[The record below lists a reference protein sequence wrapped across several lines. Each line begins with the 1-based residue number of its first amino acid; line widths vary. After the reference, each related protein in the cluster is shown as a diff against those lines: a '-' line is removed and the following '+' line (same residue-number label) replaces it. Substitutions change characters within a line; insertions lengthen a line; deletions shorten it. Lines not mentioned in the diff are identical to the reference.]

1 MVTTEMWSSVFKRRR
16 LFHRQFFWNTLNF
29 SSCQN
34 WLPKQNF
41 VQLVL
46 VQLCSGRRS
55 MWEVYY
61 NKRDPLK
68 ILKCCLPKL
77 VLSLKRDLND
87 HSTFCF
93 AAQSKLSL
101 NIMAEYYTLDS
112 IDDFLCCCTTIESVD
127 SVGGTS
133 LVDTCCPSTVQVSV
147 FPLGF
152 ISVNRWSSLPRRRMM
167 FWNLSSCCSTLS
179 VSLEIFS
186 FICTRAGFTYVCW
199 VAECLFGEPNSTS
212 FCLHVRFLFGYS
224 TQ

>member
-55 MWEVYY
+55 MWEAYY

-68 ILKCCLPKL
+68 ILKCLPEL

-93 AAQSKLSL
+93 AAQTKLSL
-101 NIMAEYYTLDS
+101 NIMAEYHTLDS
-112 IDDFLCCCTTIESVD
+112 CNKRNKS
-127 SVGGTS
+127 
-133 LVDTCCPSTVQVSV
+133 
-147 FPLGF
+147 
-152 ISVNRWSSLPRRRMM
+152 
-167 FWNLSSCCSTLS
+167 LSSILSLSDLS
-179 VSLEIFS
+179 VIEWSIHKWNYHWWFSLLLYHYWIGRQCRRHLKRSENLLACFFFVMYKAMVLTQTLI
-186 FICTRAGFTYVCW
+186 T
-199 VAECLFGEPNSTS
+199 LF
-212 FCLHVRFLFGYS
+212 LL
-224 TQ
+224 